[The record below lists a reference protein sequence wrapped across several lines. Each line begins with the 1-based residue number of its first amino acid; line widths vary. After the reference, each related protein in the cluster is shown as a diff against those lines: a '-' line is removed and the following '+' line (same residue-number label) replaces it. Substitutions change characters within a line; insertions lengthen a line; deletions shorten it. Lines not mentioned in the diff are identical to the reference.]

1 MWISQSEYRKLV
13 DARVSARQD
22 TQAAYDRLD
31 QSLSENEKLVNEL
44 SKANERLEMMS
55 VCVIDTLREAL
66 GMGEPNT
73 PPAPIAERQEM
84 PKEIEEAIQTTFPDD
99 AVIQAANLK
108 YAYSQAPRWESYAKE
123 VADEIRQGA

>member
-1 MWISQSEYRKLV
+1 MKWPWVSRELV
-13 DARVSARQD
+13 NLAERRRCDA
-22 TQAAYDRLD
+22 TTYLD
-31 QSLSENEKLVNEL
+31 QVLGENERLLDEL
-44 SKANERLEMMS
+44 AKANERLEMMS

-66 GMGEPNT
+66 GMGEPAIAAA
-73 PPAPIAERQEM
+73 APSTERQQM

-123 VADEIRQGA
+123 IADEIRQGA